1 MNNKCIYYV
10 EGPCEQQL
18 IAALKEQPAKLIPGK
33 VKVFNVVRNLIPK
46 SQMLSIQ
53 PGTMIVLAFDTDVPH
68 TATLKKNI
76 ELLKRYCGKIQII
89 YLAQVL
95 NLEDELVRCTD
106 VKTVVE
112 LTRSNS
118 IKNFKTDFC
127 KLKVRDCRAMLER
140 HKLNSKNLWTSKR
153 PAEFSFVE
161 SNSDNVK
168 I

>member
-1 MNNKCIYYV
+1 MNSKCIYYV

-18 IAALKEQPAKLIPGK
+18 ITALKEQPARLIPGK
-33 VKVFNVVRNLIPK
+33 IKVFNVIQNLIPK

-95 NLEDELVRCTD
+95 RLEEELVRCTD

-112 LTRSNS
+112 LTKSNS
-118 IKNFKTDFC
+118 VKNFKTDFC
-127 KLKVRDCRAMLER
+127 KMKQKECRVMLER
-140 HKLNSKNLWTSKR
+140 HKLDLNKLWTTKR
-153 PAEFSFVE
+153 PTEISFVE
-161 SNSDNVK
+161 INGDKVK